1 MLSAAY
7 LKSPLACLIDTS
19 NDCSILIFPLKL
31 LALPLF
37 LIMVSG
43 IPRHIFA
50 QASKPQCSAPL
61 TFFSPSAFLTPICQP
76 PLLTVFKMHSHV
88 LTFCAAAAQALVA
101 ALHSCLGPWQ
111 WSPQLVFPWCL
122 SVHNGHSDLLKNK
135 PGCTTCLNPQQLPVT
150 VGPEYPGLVPGS
162 SQILKSMAAQSL
174 IQNNMVFAYKLR
186 TSSGI
191 LYIISRLLIIPNT
204 VYI

>member
-1 MLSAAY
+1 MQSKGLSRVFSNTAALLYIYKPGAY

-61 TFFSPSAFLTPICQP
+61 TFFSPSRLPYTHLSTSPIDCLQNAQPCPHFLCCCSSGPCRCS
-76 PLLTVFKMHSHV
+76 PLLP
-88 LTFCAAAAQALVA
+88 
-101 ALHSCLGPWQ
+101 GPLAVVSPVGLPLMSVCSQ
-111 WSPQLVFPWCL
+111 WSQ
-122 SVHNGHSDLLKNK
+122 
-135 PGCTTCLNPQQLPVT
+135 
-150 VGPEYPGLVPGS
+150 
-162 SQILKSMAAQSL
+162 
-174 IQNNMVFAYKLR
+174 
-186 TSSGI
+186 
-191 LYIISRLLIIPNT
+191 
-204 VYI
+204 

>member
-1 MLSAAY
+1 MTVLSWFFPSNFLLCHCSSSWLVEFLDTFL
-7 LKSPLACLIDTS
+7 LKPPSHSAVPPWPFS
-19 NDCSILIFPLKL
+19 
-31 LALPLF
+31 LP
-37 LIMVSG
+37 
-43 IPRHIFA
+43 H
-50 QASKPQCSAPL
+50 
-61 TFFSPSAFLTPICQP
+61 AFLTPICQP
-76 PLLTVFKMHSHV
+76 PLVTVFKMHSHV